1 MMKEKKKLTSEELK
15 NIISRN
21 TISTFKFYILD
32 TKAADQI
39 DLWLDELIQDNTEKV
54 IKLLIL
60 SEGCTAE
67 GASKICKKIQS
78 VPNPIVGI
86 VVRNEDYHLWDLGI
100 ASILS
105 ACDASVLIN
114 NYYHKNS
121 KKNSLFQLSLYH
133 YPDKKMDKQLS
144 ILNRKLISTI
154 SQKNKKTYISIKKDI
169 TPTTISFGKKL
180 NCEEAKS
187 YGIIDMII
195 NNVRE

>member
-1 MMKEKKKLTSEELK
+1 MIKEKKKLTSEELK
-15 NIISRN
+15 NIISRD

-78 VPNPIVGI
+78 IPNPIVGI

-133 YPDKKMDKQLS
+133 ELDDLFVYLIIIYKQLNTLS
-144 ILNRKLISTI
+144 LYDNHLQDS
-154 SQKNKKTYISIKKDI
+154 SSFEVSNKH
-169 TPTTISFGKKL
+169 
-180 NCEEAKS
+180 
-187 YGIIDMII
+187 M
-195 NNVRE
+195 